1 LSRAAFEALALAA
14 YRERKISAAQLRQLL
29 GYATRMEVDAFL
41 KSHGVELEYTLK
53 DIEGIATP
61 TGNSACRCK
70 RSYAD
75 TTPLNY
81 LVLIQAADILPNLYR
96 TVLIPPAIHS
106 KVRAW
111 ISTKPNGSAKGR
123 IMPALFA
130 RFFPPGP
137 NSSLRLMSCRG
148 ASASEVVKRVSDET
162 PNASAAAWMYLAH
175 PSFELPCWHCFQ
187 RADIAFNL
195 ISNLIFGDFQV
206 IARLEIH
213 PERRTIVE
221 VARETQGCVSS
232 NCAFLVDDIGDPRH
246 RDAQVHSNSVHT

>member
-1 LSRAAFEALALAA
+1 MQAIVS
-14 YRERKISAAQLRQLL
+14 
-29 GYATRMEVDAFL
+29 
-41 KSHGVELEYTLK
+41 
-53 DIEGIATP
+53 
-61 TGNSACRCK
+61 
-70 RSYAD
+70 D

-81 LVLIQAADILPNLYR
+81 LVLIQAADIFPNLYR
-96 TVLIPPAIHS
+96 TVLIPPAVHS

-111 ISTKPNGSAKGR
+111 ISTKPNGGCKRTHYAS
-123 IMPALFA
+123 PLCSL
-130 RFFPPGP
+130 FPPGP
-137 NSSLRLMSCRG
+137 NSSLRLMSCSG
-148 ASASEVVKRVSDET
+148 APASEVVKRVSDEN

-175 PSFELPCWHCFQ
+175 PSLELLCWHCFQ

-195 ISNLIFGDFQV
+195 ISNFIFGDFQV

-221 VARETQGCVSS
+221 VARETQGGVSS